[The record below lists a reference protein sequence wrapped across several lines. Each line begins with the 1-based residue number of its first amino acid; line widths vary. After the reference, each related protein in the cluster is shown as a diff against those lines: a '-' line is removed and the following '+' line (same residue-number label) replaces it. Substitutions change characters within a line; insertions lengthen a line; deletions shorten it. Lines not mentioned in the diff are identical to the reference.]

1 MQYVLTLRKTI
12 LIFCFALITFGCA
25 INEAQSSNVNN
36 GLKAEAVPEGIMLT
50 FDSIPPETTRIF
62 LSFSHSGEI
71 EWEMITS
78 PHDII
83 LTYADIRGSLL
94 EQVKNSGEVI
104 FPFVKAGQKYSI
116 YAALQKDGFEDIASM
131 HVWGCIPYS
140 GIYFD
145 KGVEINLNETH
156 TGAALNAEPAFTAE
170 VLYAPVKYSFSA
182 VIDKAGPNDSIGFSA
197 EETVQGS
204 TWDFEPIM
212 TDTLRTTDY
221 LQNGDYPVY
230 IRAYSKLIY
239 NNIEWNVQIA
249 KANEFTFSYSK

>member
-50 FDSIPPETTRIF
+50 FDSIPPETTQIF
-62 LSFSHSGEI
+62 LSFFHTGEI
-71 EWEMITS
+71 EREMITS

-83 LTYADIRGSLL
+83 GTYADIRGSLL
-94 EQVKNSGEVI
+94 EQIKNSGKVI
-104 FPFVKAGQKYSI
+104 LPFVKAGQKYSI
-116 YAALQKDGFEDIASM
+116 YATLQKEGFEDIASM
-131 HVWGCIPYS
+131 HVWECIPYS

-145 KGVEINLNETH
+145 KGVELNLNETH
-156 TGAALNAEPAFTAE
+156 TSAALNVEPAFTAE

-182 VIDKAGPNDSIGFSA
+182 DIDKVFGFSA

-204 TWDFEPIM
+204 TWNFEPIM

-230 IRAYSKLIY
+230 IKAYSNLIY

-249 KANEFTFSYSK
+249 KTNKFTFSYSK